1 MKAARFDSVQDVASA
16 ATAVRRR
23 RAAGQCDLRIGQV
36 ACDTKD
42 MIRKDGLQ

>member
-1 MKAARFDSVQDVASA
+1 VNAARFDPAQDEAGA
-16 ATAVRRR
+16 AKAVRRR
-23 RAAGQCDLRIGQV
+23 RAAGQCDLRIGQA